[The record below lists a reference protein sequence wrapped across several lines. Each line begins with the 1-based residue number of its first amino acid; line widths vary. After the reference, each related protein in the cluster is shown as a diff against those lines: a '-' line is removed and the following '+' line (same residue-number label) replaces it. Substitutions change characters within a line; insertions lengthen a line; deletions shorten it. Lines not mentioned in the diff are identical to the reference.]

1 MKPSFVSIFLR
12 GIIAGFALI
21 SASVQA
27 AVVWN
32 ELPGNNLSPISDP
45 EDLSG
50 NATSPTPLTFQLGV
64 NSILGR
70 MGRDDAADPID
81 RDIFT
86 VTIQPGQSLTSIRV
100 VDLDGSGGAGSFY
113 AVGPGST
120 INLNDPSTHISNALI
135 NLSGEVLDDLIE
147 NPYNGGTGLSGPL
160 GPGTYTFWFQET
172 SAIIRYEM
180 AYTVVPEPIA
190 NVAFA
195 AALLGIGIA
204 LRARHS
210 GHRPC
215 GGGTSKQ

>member
-1 MKPSFVSIFLR
+1 MKSSLAPTLLRSIT
-12 GIIAGFALI
+12 AGFALI
-21 SASVQA
+21 SANVQA

-32 ELPGNNLSPISDP
+32 ELPANNLSPLSDP
-45 EDLSG
+45 NDLSG
-50 NATSPTPLTFQLGV
+50 DPTVPSLLTFQLGE

-70 MGRDDAADPID
+70 MGREDPADPID

-86 VTIQPGQSLTSIRV
+86 VTIPTGQSLTSIRV

-120 INLNDPSTHISNALI
+120 INLSNPSTHISNALI
-135 NLSGEVLDDLIE
+135 NQTGEVFDDLIE

-190 NVAFA
+190 NTAFA
-195 AALLGIGIA
+195 IALLGSAFA
-204 LRARHS
+204 LRIHRRS
-210 GHRPC
+210 HRPFPE
-215 GGGTSKQ
+215 GTAKQ